1 VQNIT
6 HAILVDPDGTPH
18 ELAPSA
24 LGIAPPPASYS
35 KGTSK

>member
-18 ELAPSA
+18 QIAPSA
-24 LGIAPPPASYS
+24 LGVAPPPASDS
-35 KGTSK
+35 KGASK